1 MANSFTQDERGREG
15 SLTTRDPSLDA
26 LLDVKQKI
34 EDLDEGTCFDLSQ
47 ESGSTGSECS
57 DPQFRIGI
65 AGDQYDWHDRRSLPY
80 LLRGRDAVQTF
91 KRDVRHD
98 DGRVQV
104 GRKRDQPTMSKS
116 FARSSPRGLAI
127 IEWSSARSSVGLL
140 PLSSRTG
147 DVLGTGFHLID
158 NTSSLLCNSS
168 AAWTDDLAHSTPHRQ
183 FSARHKPRSIR

>member
-1 MANSFTQDERGREG
+1 M
-15 SLTTRDPSLDA
+15 
-26 LLDVKQKI
+26 KQI
-34 EDLDEGTCFDLSQ
+34 EDLGEGTCFDLSQ

-104 GRKRDQPTMSKS
+104 GRKRDQPLAVGDDGDDVEILREK
-116 FARSSPRGLAI
+116 FAKVLAI
-127 IEWSSARSSVGLL
+127 FGWSSARSSVGLL

>member
-1 MANSFTQDERGREG
+1 VANSFTQDERGREG

-104 GRKRDQPTMSKS
+104 GRKRDQPLAVGDDGDDVEVLREK
-116 FARSSPRGLAI
+116 FAKGPG
-127 IEWSSARSSVGLL
+127 
-140 PLSSRTG
+140 
-147 DVLGTGFHLID
+147 HL
-158 NTSSLLCNSS
+158 
-168 AAWTDDLAHSTPHRQ
+168 RVV
-183 FSARHKPRSIR
+183 FSQK